1 MENLHSKRFLSDP
14 SCPLCSSASESILH
28 ALWSCSAAVAVWQ
41 EARRK
46 FQKMVLWESD
56 GAGFL
61 EQLVEKLDGEDL
73 VEALIL
79 ARYIWLR
86 RNYVVFN
93 NIFTSP
99 ANVAQQARE
108 LSNGRF

>member
-1 MENLHSKRFLSDP
+1 
-14 SCPLCSSASESILH
+14 
-28 ALWSCSAAVAVWQ
+28 VWQ